1 MFSRVI
7 IYPKAP
13 LWSVTFGECIGDFVL
28 FRLTRELCI
37 WTLHRA
43 ILHDEEK
50 YPEPSKFDP
59 DRFLTPDGQLN
70 PAVQDPLLA
79 VFGFGRRF
87 IHVHQPTAFLSLT
100 NTHSCPS
107 SESAQEVTSPFRLYG
122 SPLRLC
128 CPRSSSRRPSTKLE
142 CQSRRRSSMRPG

>member
-1 MFSRVI
+1 VIGNVWWVHCQLRVVPAHREI
-7 IYPKAP
+7 
-13 LWSVTFGECIGDFVL
+13 CVL
-28 FRLTRELCI
+28 I
-37 WTLHRA
+37 LHRA
-43 ILHDEEK
+43 ILHDEEN

-87 IHVHQPTAFLSLT
+87 AECFFSMFTSLLCFFQLT
-100 NTHSCPS
+100 NTNSCPS
-107 SESAQEVTSPFRLYG
+107 SESVQEATSLFRPYG
-122 SPLRLC
+122 SSLRLC
-128 CPRSSSRRPSTKLE
+128 CLRLSSRRPSIKME